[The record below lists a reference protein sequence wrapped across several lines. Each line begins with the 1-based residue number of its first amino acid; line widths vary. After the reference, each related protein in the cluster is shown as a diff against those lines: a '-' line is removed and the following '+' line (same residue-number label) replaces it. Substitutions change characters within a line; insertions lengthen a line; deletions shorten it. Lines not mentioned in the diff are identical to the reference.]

1 MGARAVSR
9 ATPCA
14 ERLQLWQGTG
24 SQDAE
29 AAGCVAISGLEM
41 FLGQAA
47 EQYRLFTQGR
57 EPPPAAA
64 MRQFI
69 VDHIA
74 SL

>member
-1 MGARAVSR
+1 M
-9 ATPCA
+9 
-14 ERLQLWQGTG
+14 
-24 SQDAE
+24 
-29 AAGCVAISGLEM
+29 AISGLEM

-74 SL
+74 TL